1 MYLVRKRAY
10 ARAGLVGNP
19 SDGYHGK
26 TISIIVRNF
35 WAEVVLYEWDSVD
48 IVLAE
53 DDRARFSSVY
63 DLARDVRLHGYY
75 GGIRLIKATIKRFVE
90 YCQARQIALHEKN
103 FSVRYQTN
111 IPRQVGMAGSSAI
124 IVATLRCLMDFYGVE
139 IPLEAQPTFVLTVEQ
154 EELHITAG
162 LQDRVIQVYEGVVY
176 MDFDRGRRHDVD
188 GIACYHYERLDP
200 SLLPPIYLAYH
211 DALSEPTEVF
221 HNNIRE
227 RFNRGEEHVVT
238 AMQRFAS
245 LAARGRDA
253 LLARDATSLGRLIN
267 ENFDTRRS
275 IYTLPPWQIEMVDA
289 ARGVGATAKFAGSGG
304 AIVGTYHDDTMFA
317 ALQEALGA
325 IGSKVLEPQ
334 IRPGIHDKT

>member
-1 MYLVRKRAY
+1 MLLIRRRAY
-10 ARAGLVGNP
+10 ARAGLLGNP

-35 WAEVVLYEWDSVD
+35 WAEVVLYEWDTVD

-75 GGIRLIKATIKRFVE
+75 GGIRLIKATVKRFVE
-90 YCQARQIALHEKN
+90 YCQARQIPLHDRN

-124 IVATLRCLMDFYGVE
+124 IVATLRCLMEFYGVR
-139 IPLEAQPTFVLTVEQ
+139 IPLEAQPTFVLSIEQ

-162 LQDRVIQVYEGVVY
+162 LQDRVIQVYEGMVY
-176 MDFDRGRRHDVD
+176 MDFDRSRRHEAD
-188 GIACYHYERLDP
+188 GVPCYYYEPLDP
-200 SLLPPIYLAYH
+200 GLLPPVYVAYH

-227 RFNRGEEHVVT
+227 RFNRGEETVVS
-238 AMQRFAS
+238 AMLRFAS
-245 LAARGRDA
+245 LAAQGREALRAGDA
-253 LLARDATSLGRLIN
+253 PWLGRLID
-267 ENFDTRRS
+267 ENFDLRRS
-275 IYTLPPWQIEMVDA
+275 IYTLPAWQIEMVDV
-289 ARGVGATAKFAGSGG
+289 ARRAGATAKFAGSGG
-304 AIVGTYHDDTMFA
+304 AIVGSYPDEATFA
-317 ALQEALGA
+317 RLQADLRA
-325 IGSKVLEPQ
+325 IGSVTVKPRLRE
-334 IRPGIHDKT
+334 